1 MYIQSC
7 IASRNHVE
15 MLLFKTLNEFVQY
28 SKTTAGAKQQLP
40 ATGIPG
46 AAAAVCPVPAAAAAI
61 PAGVYMYS
69 YIHIHICRCMQV
81 IDELDSAMEFS
92 LNSVDKL
99 KSDSMI

>member
-1 MYIQSC
+1 
-7 IASRNHVE
+7 
-15 MLLFKTLNEFVQY
+15 
-28 SKTTAGAKQQLP
+28 
-40 ATGIPG
+40 
-46 AAAAVCPVPAAAAAI
+46 
-61 PAGVYMYS
+61 MYS